1 MTAECQLNHVFNCHL
16 LIEQCPSS
24 VAPPKQV
31 DLKLVHAF
39 LSLTQREIMLRVSK
53 KRKFNKITITVHNPM
68 VLELEARSEL
78 LQPGHWSAKSAKTIS
93 SKT

>member
-1 MTAECQLNHVFNCHL
+1 MCNCHL

-39 LSLTQREIMLRVSK
+39 LSLTQREIMLGVSK
-53 KRKFNKITITVHNPM
+53 KRKYDKITITVHNPM
-68 VLELEARSEL
+68 VSELEGISEFTVAR
-78 LQPGHWSAKSAKTIS
+78 PGNWRGRKYNETWVMR
-93 SKT
+93 

>member
-68 VLELEARSEL
+68 VLESEGISEFTVAGQLE
-78 LQPGHWSAKSAKTIS
+78 GKKI
-93 SKT
+93 